1 MSNIVKISK
10 AKKKSKSRVEFL
22 GLILI
27 ALIICFLLLSP
38 IFAVDVIEVR
48 GNSNVLEKYIISESG
63 LFYGQNIF
71 NMNKFDAIEK
81 INNIPQI
88 EEASIKRELPD
99 KLVINVVEK
108 SPVAEVNFYGSKLLI
123 SSEGDVIKVITDN
136 AETSLPELKGIIIKD
151 VVSGRKV
158 MCSEE
163 EIFQKYLEVLKN
175 LEKNDMVKNIDKLTY
190 DNGILVHF
198 DVGHIVYLGDIDN
211 LEYKVL
217 WLNGIFERE
226 QNPSYIDLHNLEKVI
241 TKPAWGIFT
250 EDTEN
255 TNQKN
260 NEQLRGEEI
269 EE

>member
-10 AKKKSKSRVEFL
+10 AKKKSKNRVEFL
-22 GLILI
+22 GLILVV
-27 ALIICFLLLSP
+27 LIICFLLLSP
-38 IFAVDVIEVR
+38 IFAIDVIEVR

-88 EEASIKRELPD
+88 AESSIKRELPD

-108 SPVAEVNFYGSKLLI
+108 TPVAEVNFYGSKLLI
-123 SSEGDVIKVITDN
+123 SSKGDVIKVITDN
-136 AETSLPELKGIIIKD
+136 TETSLPKLKGITIKD
-151 VVSGRKV
+151 VVSGKEV

-163 EIFQKYLEVLKN
+163 ETFQKYLQVLKI
-175 LEKNDMVKNIDKLTY
+175 LEKNDMVKNVDKLTC

-198 DVGHIVYLGDIDN
+198 DVGHIAYLGDVDN
-211 LEYKVL
+211 LEYKIL

-226 QNPSYIDLHNLEKVI
+226 ENPSYIDLHNLEKVI
-241 TKPAWGIFT
+241 TKPVWGMFT
-250 EDTEN
+250 EVTDEVANTE
-255 TNQKN
+255 
-260 NEQLRGEEI
+260 EQLRGEES